1 MPNPWLA
8 IPLAD
13 YEGHMASA
21 AVQQTEALSDLFAQA
36 LALRQPASVAVLGVA
51 GGNGLERIDNA
62 KTQRVVGVDVNPR
75 YLHAVRQRYSHLR
88 GLELHCLDLS
98 EQDLSDQTLA
108 DPALPPVDLVHAAM
122 VFEHAGTGRC
132 LQNALSL
139 VDACGALSVVLQ
151 LPGQA
156 GQDVG
161 QGGFASIQALKSH
174 FSLIDPVCFRASLEE
189 RGFRLVHE
197 ARRSL
202 PAGKAFWMG
211 VFARG

>member
-1 MPNPWLA
+1 
-8 IPLAD
+8 
-13 YEGHMASA
+13 
-21 AVQQTEALSDLFAQA
+21 VQQTAALSDLFAEA

-51 GGNGLERIDNA
+51 GGNGLECIDS
-62 KTQRVVGVDVNPR
+62 KRTKRVVGFDVNPL
-75 YLHAVRQRYSHLR
+75 YLEAVRQRYTHLR
-88 GLELHCLDLS
+88 GLELHCLDLA
-98 EQDLSDQTLA
+98 EQALA
-108 DPALPPVDLVHAAM
+108 APAPLPVDLVHAAM

-161 QGGFASIQALKSH
+161 QGGFASIQNLKSH
-174 FSLIDPVCFRASLEE
+174 FSLIDPVWFRASLEE
-189 RGFRLVHE
+189 RSFRLVHE

-211 VFARG
+211 VFVRG